1 MSAEIIKFPRRKVIQ
16 PVTLRITDQH
26 MLDIQFKVQT
36 LEEIE
41 AEILRDE
48 LYDSIRVV
56 LRQEGLI
63 E

>member
-1 MSAEIIKFPRRKVIQ
+1 MTNVIPFPRRKRIQ

-26 MLDIQFKVQT
+26 MLDIQFKEQT
-36 LEEIE
+36 EEEIL

-48 LYDSIRVV
+48 REDEIRRV

>member
-1 MSAEIIKFPRRKVIQ
+1 MDNVIPFPRRKRIQ

-26 MLDIQFKVQT
+26 MLDIQFKEPT
-36 LEEIE
+36 EEEIL

-48 LYDSIRVV
+48 REDEIRRV